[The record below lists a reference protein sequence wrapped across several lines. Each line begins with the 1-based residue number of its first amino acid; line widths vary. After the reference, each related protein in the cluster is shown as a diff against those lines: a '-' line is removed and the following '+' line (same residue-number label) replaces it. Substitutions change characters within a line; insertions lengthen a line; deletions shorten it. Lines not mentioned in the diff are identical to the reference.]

1 MREILEST
9 VSSRLSVIAP
19 DLASIDDNVR
29 VTVRLTDV
37 YGVPISGETVG
48 FLAQMFFL
56 NGSDRVTIDY
66 YVTNSS
72 GMVSVDFPVAPGVA
86 AVNFEGFFSGSP
98 DHIGSSDLRTVF
110 ILPKIYDVYV
120 EVPDFQYEVP
130 VNSTTEN
137 DYNPS

>member
-1 MREILEST
+1 M
-9 VSSRLSVIAP
+9 SSRLSVIAP